1 MDWAGIPPLEH
12 GVHLFR
18 VDYGY
23 PDPRLPWTQSW
34 PTWNLALAEWASG
47 VAKPWEGDASHATTG
62 ILRNADRLL
71 AWGRLRRGDDPL
83 EGLARSARS
92 RAWVLL
98 CRFPR
103 HFRALAQSLLDR
115 GVALATWE
123 TEHDGSLPPL
133 YRSLA
138 PDGPLTRLHLE
149 LEWVSALACA
159 RGDTAL
165 ERIGARLAHLGPS
178 RCSAVAAGLGISP
191 GAARSYLS
199 WMEDV
204 ALVRR
209 KGRLFD
215 LAHPYLRS
223 RFLTGTRNPEPHSP
237 TPPRR
242 EDTMS
247 VD

>member
-1 MDWAGIPPLEH
+1 MDWTRIPPLER

-23 PDPRLPWTQSW
+23 PDPPLPWAASW
-34 PTWNLALAEWASG
+34 PTWDLALTERAVGA
-47 VAKPWEGDASHATTG
+47 VMPWDADAPHARRG
-62 ILRNADRLL
+62 ILKNADRLL
-71 AWGRLRRGDDPL
+71 AWGRGRSGDDPL
-83 EGLARSARS
+83 GEMARSARS
-92 RAWVLL
+92 HAWVLL
-98 CRFPR
+98 CRFLR
-103 HFRALAQSLLDR
+103 HFCALAKALIER
-115 GVALATWE
+115 GVTLAVWE
-123 TEHDGSLPPL
+123 TERDGSLPPL

-138 PDGPLTRLHLE
+138 PDSPLTRLHLE
-149 LEWVSALACA
+149 LEWISALACA

-165 ERIGARLAHLGPS
+165 ERIGAHLARMGPS
-178 RCSAVAAGLGISP
+178 RCSALAAGLGISP

-209 KGRLFD
+209 EGRLFD
-215 LAHPYLRS
+215 LVHPALGR
-223 RFLTGTRNPEPHSP
+223 RFLTDTQSPEPHSP